1 MLVFHDISSFDAEN
15 PIVGLLLQ
23 ELDVAKRTWRVTLSK
38 KASQRPSI
46 NFITQN
52 RLNKLRNDRNNNNND
67 GGLSP
72 PPSPLPFNIF
82 QQQPP
87 PLPPPPFSN
96 FVTPPPPPPFS
107 NFVTPPPPLPPPS
120 LNNFEPLPS
129 PPQLPLPTLNNFT
142 ISPPPQPSKP
152 LSFGSQTIK
161 ATK

>member
-1 MLVFHDISSFDAEN
+1 MLVFHDISTFDAEN

-38 KASQRPSI
+38 KAPQRPSI
-46 NFITQN
+46 NFIIQN
-52 RLNKLRNDRNNNNND
+52 RLNKLRNDRNNNNNG

-72 PPSPLPFNIF
+72 PPSPPPFNIF

-87 PLPPPPFSN
+87 PLPPPPFN
-96 FVTPPPPPPFS
+96 

-120 LNNFEPLPS
+120 LKNFEPLPS

-142 ISPPPQPSKP
+142 IPPPPQPSKP

>member
-1 MLVFHDISSFDAEN
+1 MLVFHDISTFDAEN

-52 RLNKLRNDRNNNNND
+52 RLNKLRNDRNNNND

-82 QQQPP
+82 Q
-87 PLPPPPFSN
+87 
-96 FVTPPPPPPFS
+96 
-107 NFVTPPPPLPPPS
+107 
-120 LNNFEPLPS
+120 
-129 PPQLPLPTLNNFT
+129 
-142 ISPPPQPSKP
+142 
-152 LSFGSQTIK
+152 
-161 ATK
+161 

>member
-1 MLVFHDISSFDAEN
+1 MLVFHNISTFDAEN

-72 PPSPLPFNIF
+72 PPSPPPFNIF

-87 PLPPPPFSN
+87 PLPPPPFN
-96 FVTPPPPPPFS
+96 
-107 NFVTPPPPLPPPS
+107 NFVTPPPPLPPAS
-120 LNNFEPLPS
+120 I
-129 PPQLPLPTLNNFT
+129 T
-142 ISPPPQPSKP
+142 
-152 LSFGSQTIK
+152 
-161 ATK
+161 